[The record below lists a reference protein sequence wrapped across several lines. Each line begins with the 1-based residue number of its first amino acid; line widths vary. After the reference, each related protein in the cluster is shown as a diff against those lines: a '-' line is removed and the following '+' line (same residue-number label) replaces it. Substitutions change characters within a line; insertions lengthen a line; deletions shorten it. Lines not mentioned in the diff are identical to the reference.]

1 MLNNGSIVTTAPI
14 PDITETNVEAG
25 ATTEDGAGHPT
36 KLRPPQE
43 STSATVLSV
52 IPYVLAIFLSAFLLF
67 QVEPIIARYILPWF
81 GGTPAV
87 WTTCMLFFQV
97 FLLGGYAYAHLLASH
112 FSPRYQAIIHL
123 GLVVCSLSFLPITPG
138 ESWKPDGHE
147 NPMLAIVLLLLVTI
161 GVPFL
166 LVSASGPLLQHWF
179 NRVHPTVSPYRLYA
193 VSNLGSLLGLVS
205 YPFFIEPQLGL
216 RAQTVFWSIGY
227 GLYTLLCVW
236 GARPLF
242 RLATRNHSLSN
253 PGHGSGHKPRLSET
267 LLTLSLAACGSV
279 VLLASTNQICRDI
292 AVIPFLWVLP
302 LSLYLISFILCFDH
316 PRWYNRQV
324 WVPMLLASLSA
335 VVYLLHQ
342 DYAEKEMDVYLQIS
356 IYSAALFAC
365 CMACHGELVHL
376 KPSARYLTVFYLMIA
391 LGGALGGVFVNL
403 VAPVL
408 FKGYWEYHISL
419 VATMILLGVCLHRT
433 GESRWSPSV
442 VWSGRMLWIGGIAAL
457 GGFLGLHIQEQQANT
472 ILTQRNF
479 YGVLRVLETNRGTK
493 SATRFLHH
501 GRISHGRQFLDPE
514 RHTYPTAYYGPFSGI
529 SLAISRHPRQ
539 LKLNNSEDRARQGG
553 LYVGNIGLGVGTIA
567 AYARPGDT
575 YRFYEINPDVDRI
588 AREYFT
594 YLNNAKGVQ
603 QVVIGDGRRSL
614 ERELAEDNRR
624 PFDILAVDA
633 FSGDGIPV
641 HLLTREAFALYWEHL
656 QSDGILALHITNL
669 HFDFSPVIRA
679 LARESGKKA
688 LWIKDMS
695 DRERGGNQSDWVLVT
710 SNQVFLKDPFVNFR
724 ISPWSTLDEI
734 LWTDDYSN
742 LFQVVA
748 P

>member
-1 MLNNGSIVTTAPI
+1 MASWTMTG
-14 PDITETNVEAG
+14 
-25 ATTEDGAGHPT
+25 DGAQPAT
-36 KLRPPQE
+36 KPQPLPGPM
-43 STSATVLSV
+43 SAIPLSV
-52 IPYVLAIFLSAFLLF
+52 IPYALAIFLSAFLLF
-67 QVEPIIARYILPWF
+67 QVEPIIARSILPWF

-112 FSPRYQAIIHL
+112 LSPRYQALVHL
-123 GLVVCSLSFLPITPG
+123 SLVVCSLVLLPITP
-138 ESWKPDGHE
+138 SDAWKPDGNE

-161 GVPFL
+161 GMPFL

-179 NRVHPTVSPYRLYA
+179 NRIHPTVSPYRLYA

-216 RAQTVFWSIGY
+216 RTQTVFWSAGY
-227 GLYTLLCVW
+227 GLYAVMCVW

-242 RLATRNHSLSN
+242 RLATRNASIGN
-253 PGHGSGHKPRLSET
+253 PVDSAGRKPRLPES
-267 LLTLSLAACGSV
+267 LLTLALAACGSI

-316 PRWYNRQV
+316 PRWYNRRV
-324 WVPMLLASLSA
+324 WVPVLLASLTA

-342 DYAEKEMDVYLQIS
+342 DYAETEMNVYLQIV

-365 CMACHGELVHL
+365 CMACHGELVRL
-376 KPSARYLTVFYLMIA
+376 KPPSRYLTSFYLMIA
-391 LGGALGGVFVNL
+391 LGGALGGVLVNL
-403 VAPVL
+403 VAPIL
-408 FKGYWEYHISL
+408 FKGYWEFHVGL
-419 VATMILLGVCLHRT
+419 VATMILLGLCLYRT
-433 GESRWSPSV
+433 GEPLRSPLV
-442 VWSGRMLWIGGIAAL
+442 LWSGRILWVGGIAAL
-457 GGFLGLHIQEQQANT
+457 ASFLGLHIQEQQAST
-472 ILTQRNF
+472 ILTKRNF
-479 YGVLRVLETNRGTK
+479 YGVLRVKETDIGTK
-493 SATRFLHH
+493 YATRFLYH
-501 GRISHGRQFLDPE
+501 GRISHGRQFLTPGQGS
-514 RHTYPTAYYGPFSGI
+514 YPTAYYGPFSGI

-539 LKLNNSEDRARQGG
+539 LRLNNPEDRLRQGG
-553 LYVGNIGLGVGTIA
+553 LRVGNIGLGVGTIA
-567 AYARPGDT
+567 AYSRPGDT

-594 YLNNAKGVQ
+594 YLKDAKGEQ
-603 QVVIGDGRRSL
+603 QIVLGDGRISL
-614 ERELAEDNRR
+614 ERELADQNRQ
-624 PFDILAVDA
+624 PFDIFAVDA

-656 QSDGILALHITNL
+656 QPDGILALHITNL

-679 LARESGKKA
+679 LARESGKQA
-688 LWIKDMS
+688 LWIKDVA
-695 DRERGGNQSDWVLVT
+695 DRERGNNYSNWVLVT
-710 SNQVFLKDPFVNFR
+710 SNQTFLNDPFVNFR
-724 ISPWSTLDEI
+724 IAPWPNLREI
-734 LWTDDYSN
+734 VWTDDYSN